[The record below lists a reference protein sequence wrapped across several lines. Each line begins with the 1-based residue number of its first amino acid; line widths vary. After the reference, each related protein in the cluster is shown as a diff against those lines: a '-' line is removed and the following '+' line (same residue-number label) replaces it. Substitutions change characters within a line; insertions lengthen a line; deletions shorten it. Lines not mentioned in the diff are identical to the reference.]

1 MVPERSGFSG
11 QEVAAAQANRKAKRT
26 FPVDHPVILWFRRDL
41 RLGDNPALEAAI
53 KTGRPIVAVYIHDP
67 ALDGRPLGGASQ
79 WWLDKSLRALA
90 SELSGRGATLVIR
103 AGDAAAEI
111 TRLVEQTGSTYL
123 FLNRMFEPAAWTRDA
138 TLAETLKARGIEV
151 RGFNATR
158 LASPGAVVTKAGEP
172 FKVFTPFSRALWD
185 QARPRAGR
193 RAPDDLPAPASPV
206 TGINIDLLALHPKR
220 PDWSKGFDDWTPGEA
235 GALSALDDLIGGPLS
250 HYAGDRDRPD
260 RAGTSRLSPH
270 LHFGE
275 IDPWRVVTSVRA
287 AADHGDVPH
296 GQAEKFCAEVAWREF
311 SIQLLESFPDL
322 ATRNFRDGFDRMAW
336 RDDAA
341 GLAAWSRG
349 QTGYPIVDA
358 GMRQLWVT
366 GWMYN
371 RVRMIVA
378 SFLIKDLLID
388 WREGERWFWDTLV
401 DADAAANAQNWQWVA
416 GSGAD
421 ASPFFRI
428 FNPTGQGE
436 KFDPKGDYVRRWVPE
451 LAEMPADWIHKPW
464 AAPPGVLAMAGVKL
478 GQTYPAPIVDH
489 AMARN
494 RALDALKATRG

>member
-1 MVPERSGFSG
+1 
-11 QEVAAAQANRKAKRT
+11 
-26 FPVDHPVILWFRRDL
+26 VDHPVILWFRRDL
-41 RLGDNPALEAAI
+41 RLGDNPALAAAVES
-53 KTGRPIVAVYIHDP
+53 GRPVIAAYVHDP
-67 ALDGRPLGGASQ
+67 ALDGRSMGGASQ
-79 WWLDKSLRALA
+79 WWLDKSLRALDTDLA
-90 SELSGRGATLVIR
+90 MRGSRLVVRADEAAAALTALVAETGATAVF
-103 AGDAAAEI
+103 
-111 TRLVEQTGSTYL
+111 V
-123 FLNRMFEPAAWTRDA
+123 NRMFEPAAWARDA
-138 TLAETLKARGIEV
+138 ALAETLKAKGVEM

-158 LASPGAVVTKAGEP
+158 LAAPGAVLTKAGEP

-193 RAPDDLPAPASPV
+193 RAPDQIVSPASPA
-206 TGINIDLLALHPKR
+206 TGINIDSLALHPKN
-220 PDWSKGFDDWTPGEA
+220 PDWSAGFDDWVPGEA
-235 GALSALDDLIGGPLS
+235 GALAALDRLIDGPLS
-250 HYAGDRDRPD
+250 DYATDRDRPD
-260 RAGTSRLSPH
+260 REGTSRLSPH

-275 IDPWRVVTSVRA
+275 IDPWRVVITARA
-287 AADHGDVPH
+287 AADHGEVPH
-296 GQAEKFCAEVAWREF
+296 GQSEKFCAEVAWREF

-322 ATRNFRDGFDRMAW
+322 PTRNFREGFDRMAW
-336 RDDAA
+336 RDDPH
-341 GLAAWSRG
+341 GLEAWSRG

-366 GWMYN
+366 GWMHN

-436 KFDPKGDYVRRWVPE
+436 KFDPNGTYVRRWVPE
-451 LAEMPADWIHKPW
+451 LAELPADWIHKPW
-464 AAPPGVLAMAGVKL
+464 AAPPGVLALAGVKL

-489 AMARN
+489 ARARD
-494 RALDALKATRG
+494 RALDALKATRD